1 MSAVELSEQAFEAAR
16 REAERRGTDVSEIVD
31 EAVQRFVVG
40 ADLRSLLNEFRARDD
55 AAPDALTEDEALQ
68 VANEE
73 LDAVRSQPQ

>member
-40 ADLRSLLNEFRARDD
+40 ADLRSLLTEFRALDD
-55 AAPDALTEDEALQ
+55 AAPDALTEDEALE

-73 LDAVRSQPQ
+73 LDAVRSHPQ